1 VLLLEEKPIGR
12 VTSKDMATKNSNA
25 PSPLTFDL
33 PVSLIGKLGSHQKRL
48 GLKSASEVVR
58 LAIGEFDYDRFESTA
73 EEHRQI
79 SVRLP
84 LDQKNKLTKVS
95 RKKKVS
101 VGELLRVAIDALE
114 AKAAKKSK
122 K

>member
-1 VLLLEEKPIGR
+1 
-12 VTSKDMATKNSNA
+12 MATKNSNA

-33 PVSLIGKLGSHQKRL
+33 PVSLIGKLGTQQKRL
-48 GLKSASEVVR
+48 GLNSASEVVR
-58 LAIGEFDYDRFESTA
+58 LAIGEYDYDRYESSS

-84 LDQKNKLTKVS
+84 LEQKNKLTKVS

-114 AKAAKKSK
+114 AKAAKKNGK

>member
-1 VLLLEEKPIGR
+1 M
-12 VTSKDMATKNSNA
+12 TSKVMAKKNSNA

-33 PVSLIGKLGSHQKRL
+33 PVSLIGKLETHQKRL

-58 LAIGEFDYDRFESTA
+58 LAIGEFDYEQFESSS

-84 LDQKNKLTKVS
+84 EDQKTKLTKVS

-114 AKAAKKSK
+114 AKAAKRGK

>member
-1 VLLLEEKPIGR
+1 M
-12 VTSKDMATKNSNA
+12 TSKVMAKKNSNA

-58 LAIGEFDYDRFESTA
+58 LAIGEFDYNKFESTT

-84 LDQKNKLTKVS
+84 ENQKSTLTKAS

-101 VGELLRVAIDALE
+101 VGELLRVAIEALE
-114 AKAAKKSK
+114 AKAAKRSK

>member
-1 VLLLEEKPIGR
+1 
-12 VTSKDMATKNSNA
+12 MAKKNSNA

-33 PVSLIGKLGSHQKRL
+33 PVSLIGKIGTHQKRL

-58 LAIGEFDYDRFESTA
+58 LAIGEFNYDLFESSA

-84 LDQKNKLTKVS
+84 IELKNKLNKVS

-114 AKAAKKSK
+114 ANAEKKSAKASK

>member
-1 VLLLEEKPIGR
+1 
-12 VTSKDMATKNSNA
+12 MAKKSPNA

-33 PVSLIGKLGSHQKRL
+33 PVSLIGKLGAHQKRL

-58 LAIGEFDYDRFESTA
+58 LAIGEFDYDVFESSA

-101 VGELLRVAIDALE
+101 VGELLRVAIDCLE
-114 AKAAKKSK
+114 AKAAKKAAK